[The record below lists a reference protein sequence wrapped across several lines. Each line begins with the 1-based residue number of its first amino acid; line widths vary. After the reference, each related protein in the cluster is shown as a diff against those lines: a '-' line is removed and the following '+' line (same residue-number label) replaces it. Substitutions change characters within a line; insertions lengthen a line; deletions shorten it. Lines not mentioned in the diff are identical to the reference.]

1 MTELICLT
9 NPGINIKQLVNQKQ
23 LQLKTDAG
31 KNNQECKTKRKT
43 LPIPNHE
50 MSKQRSLSE
59 LQIHECSILKN
70 IEQRPYSENIRSQN
84 NVVNNA
90 RVSSDTRDVSVRVG
104 QIVAAACDE

>member
-1 MTELICLT
+1 
-9 NPGINIKQLVNQKQ
+9 
-23 LQLKTDAG
+23 
-31 KNNQECKTKRKT
+31 
-43 LPIPNHE
+43 

-90 RVSSDTRDVSVRVG
+90 RVSSNTRDAFGASWTNCGSCMRRVMTKIRLSSAG
-104 QIVAAACDE
+104 VMSMVGR